1 MRAVSSPSLT
11 DNPIE
16 IPSTNVSPKYSTKPE
31 PNGNVQQEINEKNY
45 TGKTMK

>member
-11 DNPIE
+11 DSPIE

-31 PNGNVQQEINEKNY
+31 SSGNVQQDINEKNY
-45 TGKTMK
+45 TGKT